1 MARVI
6 EQVIAVK
13 VSRIVK
19 DSDQRELV
27 LTEEQLLTLIA
38 SIPDLAESIVDE
50 PGLVVEVIP
59 VE

>member
-13 VSRIVK
+13 ISRIVK
-19 DSDQRELV
+19 DSDQQEMV
-27 LTEEQLLTLIA
+27 LTDEQLSTLIA